1 MNEIWIFAE
10 QRDGRLESVA
20 LELLSKGAELASK
33 SGYALAA
40 VLLSEDGAA
49 LAPELFAHGAQKVYA
64 LDAPQFAYYQND
76 WWSEAFVSLVRDKAP
91 EIVLVGATTIGRSL
105 APTVASILHCGLT
118 ADCTQLDF
126 DPETKLLLQTRPAF
140 GGNIM
145 ATIVCADTRP
155 QMATV
160 RPNVFKKVRLD
171 PAPAGELVRVPV
183 DLSAA
188 PCRMRRVAVAK
199 EGGEDVNLA
208 EAKAIVSGGR
218 GLGSPEKF
226 SLVRD
231 LAAQLGAAVGAS
243 RAAVDAEWISPL
255 HQVGQTGKTV
265 CPKLYV
271 AVGISGA
278 IQHLAGM
285 QSSDTIVAI
294 NKDPAAPIFDV
305 ADYGLVGDLNEIV
318 PELTKQL
325 AARRGA

>member
-1 MNEIWIFAE
+1 MNEIWVFAE
-10 QRDGRLESVA
+10 QREGKLESVA
-20 LELLSKGAELASK
+20 LELLSKGRELAAK

-40 VLLSEDGAA
+40 VLLSENGEA
-49 LAPELFAHGAQKVYA
+49 LAPELFAHGASKVYL
-64 LDAPQFAYYQND
+64 LDAPEFAYYQND
-76 WWSEAFVSLVRDKAP
+76 WWTDAFVALVRDKAP
-91 EIVLVGATTIGRSL
+91 EIVLVGATANGRSL
-105 APTVASILHCGLT
+105 APTAASILHCGLT

-126 DPETKLLLQTRPAF
+126 DEEKKLLLQTRPAF

-160 RPNVFKKVRLD
+160 RPNVFKKVRED
-171 PAPAGELVRVPV
+171 GASGELVRVPV

-188 PCRMRRVAVAK
+188 PRRMKRTAFVREA
-199 EGGEDVNLA
+199 GEDVGLA
-208 EAKAIVSGGR
+208 GAQAVVAGGR
-218 GLGSPEKF
+218 GLGSAEKF

-243 RAAVDAEWISPL
+243 RAAADAGWIPQSR
-255 HQVGQTGKTV
+255 QIGQTGRTV

-285 QSSDTIVAI
+285 QSSETIVAI
-294 NKDPAAPIFDV
+294 DKNPDAPIFGV
-305 ADYGLVGDLNEIV
+305 ADFGLVGDLNEIV
-318 PELTKQL
+318 PELAKQL
-325 AARRGA
+325 AARRA